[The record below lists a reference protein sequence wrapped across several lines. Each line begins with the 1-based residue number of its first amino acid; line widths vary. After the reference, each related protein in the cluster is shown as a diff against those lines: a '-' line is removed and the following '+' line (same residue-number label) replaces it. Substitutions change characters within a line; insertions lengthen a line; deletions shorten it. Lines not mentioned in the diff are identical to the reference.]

1 MNLTQQVEV
10 GILFF
15 THIVFLSVGQ
25 SWGFGQRNI
34 SENTQLNFITLCSY
48 EEQNV

>member
-15 THIVFLSVGQ
+15 THQSVGQ